1 MECEGAGREHYISAV
16 PPSDRSRQRRLICSS
31 VVNPQQEQ
39 KAEPFVSLLITQLIM
54 YESLCLYLYK
64 IHEVKNSLG
73 LIHNCVPSTQLDTAY
88 IGDQ

>member
-1 MECEGAGREHYISAV
+1 
-16 PPSDRSRQRRLICSS
+16 
-31 VVNPQQEQ
+31 
-39 KAEPFVSLLITQLIM
+39 M